1 MHPSPD
7 VLALLALGEKAGT
20 AEERIHV
27 DSCPVCLAEV
37 AEFVRVAAV
46 GRSATATD
54 QLQAPPPG
62 VWRAV
67 RSELGLTGDTA
78 ALGSSAPASDVSEGQ
93 GVSDGPGA
101 SESPGAS
108 DGPAA
113 FEGQGASDGR
123 MQEVPQDNVRQ
134 LAGEW
139 APQDSAA

>member
-46 GRSATATD
+46 GRSATAAD
-54 QLQAPPPG
+54 QLQAPPPE

-67 RSELGLTGDTA
+67 RSELGLSGDPA
-78 ALGSSAPASDVSEGQ
+78 APGSPAAGAGVSGGR
-93 GVSDGPGA
+93 GVSDGRTAGCA
-101 SESPGAS
+101 AGRRT
-108 DGPAA
+108 PA
-113 FEGQGASDGR
+113 GKGGVS
-123 MQEVPQDNVRQ
+123 
-134 LAGEW
+134 
-139 APQDSAA
+139 S

>member
-46 GRSATATD
+46 GRSATGAD
-54 QLQAPPPG
+54 QLQAPPPE

-67 RSELGLTGDTA
+67 QSELGLSGDTAA
-78 ALGSSAPASDVSEGQ
+78 ALGSSAPASDALEGPGLSDGRNVSEGLD
-93 GVSDGPGA
+93 VSDGPGI
-101 SESPGAS
+101 S
-108 DGPAA
+108 DGPHV
-113 FEGQGASDGR
+113 SDGR
-123 MQEVPQDNVRQ
+123 IQDEPQDNVRQ
-134 LAGEW
+134 L
-139 APQDSAA
+139 